1 MGIPMSVDVREPA
14 PPGAATAVEAA
25 FALLDAADRRFS
37 PYRFDSE
44 LSRIN
49 RGERLIAS
57 PEMVEVLGLAEDAR
71 AASGGAFDCHDPNG
85 RLDTN
90 GVVKGW
96 AAQRAA
102 DVLVA
107 AGITS
112 FCLNAGGDVVVRG
125 APEPGRRWHVA
136 VRSPTGKDPLAVLAL
151 QDAAVATSGSYER
164 GDHIWDRRPAS
175 AGRPLASVTVVAGDL
190 GTADVL
196 ATTLFVLGADGI
208 DWAVTTYGCVVLA
221 VDDRG
226 LLHTGGEL
234 SPLLARPDPHLPAK
248 KSLRLLGQADGS
260 PSRSLS

>member
-1 MGIPMSVDVREPA
+1 MRFLHTTMGIPMSIDVRDPI

-25 FALLDAADRRFS
+25 FAILDAADRRFS
-37 PYRFDSE
+37 PYRADSE
-44 LSRIN
+44 LSMIN
-49 RGERLIAS
+49 RGEHLVPS
-57 PEMVEVLGLAEDAR
+57 PEMLEVLGLAEDAR

-102 DVLVA
+102 DALVG

-136 VRSPTGKDPLAVLAL
+136 VRSPSSATPLAVLAV
-151 QDAAVATSGSYER
+151 QDAAVATSGAYER
-164 GDHIWDRRPAS
+164 GDHIWDRRPAHTC
-175 AGRPLASVTVVAGDL
+175 RPLASATVVADDL

-196 ATTLFVLGADGI
+196 ATTLFVLGVDGI
-208 DWAVTTYGCVVLA
+208 DWAVATYGCVVLA
-221 VDDRG
+221 VDERG
-226 LLHTGGEL
+226 QLHTGGEL
-234 SPLLARPDPHLPAK
+234 SPLLAR
-248 KSLRLLGQADGS
+248 AD
-260 PSRSLS
+260 SRAG